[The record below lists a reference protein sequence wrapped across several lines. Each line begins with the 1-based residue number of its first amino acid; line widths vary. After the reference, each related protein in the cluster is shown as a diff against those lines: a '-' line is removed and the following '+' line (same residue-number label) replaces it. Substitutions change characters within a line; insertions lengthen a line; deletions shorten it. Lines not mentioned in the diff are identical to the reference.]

1 MMIGNLID
9 PKAANQLIRFEKMSG
24 GFPGGMFRMAV
35 MLIAIVLP
43 ACDGNDRNAG
53 YWAIERERIELEQQ
67 LKLAEY
73 RMGATNAGDAGELS
87 RIHRNL
93 DGLQK
98 RVRDLQQSRNI
109 LEAEI
114 MDMESRN
121 AEYARAA
128 IHNRRMEVIGGK
140 FDSLT
145 LKDGRILEKV
155 TVVSVDDS
163 GVALRH
169 EHGAARLRYAD
180 LTSRQQAFFGLEAD
194 SALAAE
200 AREQVAASAYEKQLD
215 AELQVVRGKEEQR
228 ERDLARRDEQL
239 RISSSFLARNSV
251 SNYTRPLAKPATQ
264 VGNGSWSRGWYR
276 SYRPTYRYVYYP
288 SAPSYNASRLRYL
301 DPIVP
306 AKKFTN
312 P

>member
-9 PKAANQLIRFEKMSG
+9 PKAVNQLTCFEKMSG
-24 GFPGGMFRMAV
+24 GFPCGVFGGAM
-35 MLIAIVLP
+35 MLICIGLP
-43 ACDGNDRNAG
+43 ACDGNGGTAG
-53 YWAIERERIELEQQ
+53 FWAVERERIELEQQ

-73 RMGATNAGDAGELS
+73 RIGTAHAGDADELA

-98 RVRDLQQSRNI
+98 RVRDLQQSRSL

-114 MDMESRN
+114 MDMENRN
-121 AEYARAA
+121 AEFARAA
-128 IHNRRMEVIGGK
+128 IHSRRMEVAGSK
-140 FDSLT
+140 LESLS
-145 LKDGRILEKV
+145 LKDGRVLENV
-155 TVVSVDDS
+155 TVASVDDS

-180 LTSRQQAFFGLEAD
+180 LTSSQQAFFGLEAD

-215 AELQVVRGKEEQR
+215 AELQVVRDKEEQR
-228 ERDLARRDEQL
+228 ERELARRDENA
-239 RISSSFLARNSV
+239 RISSAFLARNSI
-251 SNYTRPLAKPATQ
+251 SSYTRPLAKPATQ
-264 VGNGSWSRGWYR
+264 FGNGSWSRGWYR
-276 SYRPTYRYVYYP
+276 SCRPTYRYVYYP
-288 SAPSYNASRLRYL
+288 SAPSYDGSRLRSI
-301 DPIVP
+301 DPMVP
-306 AKKFTN
+306 VKKFTN